1 MKISQFAFFIVAGF
15 ITFSCNKQENNSAKS
30 NINCPELDDLM
41 IQMKETEKSLSEST
55 SWNEIKP
62 ELDSF
67 LNGVKFNYS
76 SGDSDCLFTNTLYK
90 PEVSRFEFA
99 ERLYSYLLK
108 NKSLEG
114 LEYFIST
121 MEVFRKDKE
130 IFEFFTEKLAM
141 IAFKDPD
148 LYYSYYKAHPEKQ
161 SALLKETRWKI
172 LDLKKTAAS
181 FRPLKNKEIS
191 DLLAKLSVK

>member
-15 ITFSCNKQENNSAKS
+15 ITFSCNKQENNSVKN
-30 NINCPELDDLM
+30 NINCPELDNLM

-148 LYYSYYKAHPEKQ
+148 LYYSYYKSHPEKQ

-172 LDLKKTAAS
+172 LDLKKTTAS
-181 FRPLKNKEIS
+181 FRSLKNKEIS
-191 DLLAKLSVK
+191 ELLEKLPTK